1 MKDIYNL
8 KNAGYRKSNFKGYFE
23 TDPETFE
30 ENKKTHDEFIK
41 KMGWK
46 KRECGSCNLC
56 CKLVPVP
63 ALKKDSNEWC
73 SHCDIGVGCK
83 IYKDRPLDCQAFSCA
98 YAMGMTSEKFKP
110 DKVGFYIAMDSANDI
125 LLGMFKVYTEKHR
138 LANTIRF
145 LKKVRFGIPTI
156 KGFHISYG
164 PSKEESYFLHEE
176 YEKGPGEHYGMKSFE
191 QLEEWIKPEMD
202 NLPPDLKE
210 KLIKMA
216 KETW

>member
-8 KNAGYRKSNFKGYFE
+8 KKAGYRVSNFKGILE

-30 ENKKTHDEFIK
+30 KNKEARDEFIK

-63 ALKKDSNEWC
+63 ALKKDSHEWC
-73 SHCDIGVGCK
+73 KNCNIGVGCK
-83 IYKDRPLDCQAFSCA
+83 IYKERPLDCQAFSCA
-98 YAMGMTSEKFKP
+98 YAMGMTTESFKP
-110 DKVGFYIAMDSANDI
+110 DKVGFYMAMDSPNDMM
-125 LLGMFKVYTEKHR
+125 LGMFKVYTEKHR

-145 LKKVRFGIPTI
+145 LKKVRFGIPTM

-164 PSKEESYFLHEE
+164 PSKEQSYFLHEE
-176 YEKGPGEHYGMKSFE
+176 YEKGPDEYYGMKSFQE
-191 QLEEWIKPEMD
+191 
-202 NLPPDLKE
+202 LKE
-210 KLIKMA
+210 WATKDMPQEILDIIKE
-216 KETW
+216 KYKGSW